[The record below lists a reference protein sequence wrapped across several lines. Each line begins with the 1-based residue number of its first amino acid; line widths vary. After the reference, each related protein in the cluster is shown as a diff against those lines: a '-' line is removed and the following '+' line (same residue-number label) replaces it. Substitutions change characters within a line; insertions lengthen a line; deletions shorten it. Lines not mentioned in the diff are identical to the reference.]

1 MFKKSKI
8 LYIFLFAFISI
19 NTLAQIE
26 DTSVDLLSQIESLQT
41 QTGIQIEGLD
51 KIQND
56 VKAKTYG
63 NSEQQ
68 IKQLFAA
75 YNHIAI
81 RNKKGNIE
89 RIVILNKKPPK
100 KESRIV
106 LPTKR
111 QGSHFTVEVA
121 VSGDGR
127 LWQDAVMVLDTGA
140 DLVVLPESMIE
151 SIGLAGSRFTEAKM
165 QTANGEATAKIGLLK
180 ELKIAGETIE
190 NVEVAFVA
198 DALLGENKLL
208 GMSVLGRFQFD
219 IDDKNQL
226 ITLTK
231 KPAVFPEP

>member
-1 MFKKSKI
+1 MLKI
-8 LYIFLFAFISI
+8 LRLCFFMAALNCFNAFAQ
-19 NTLAQIE
+19 NE
-26 DTSVDLLSQIESLQT
+26 ETSVDLLSQIESLQT
-41 QTGIQIEGLD
+41 QSGIQIEGID

-81 RNKKGNIE
+81 RNKKGIIE

-151 SIGLAGSRFTEAKM
+151 SIGLADSRFTQAKM
-165 QTANGEATAKIGLLK
+165 QTANGEADAKIGL
-180 ELKIAGETIE
+180 
-190 NVEVAFVA
+190 
-198 DALLGENKLL
+198 
-208 GMSVLGRFQFD
+208 
-219 IDDKNQL
+219 
-226 ITLTK
+226 
-231 KPAVFPEP
+231 